1 MTTKV
6 ADRESALL
14 DACIQALALID
25 TSIYQGEA
33 YATHSSSIS
42 AELEKGHIK
51 SSQSGFECGIGVR
64 VFKNGSM
71 GYAHASLEQV
81 ESAVEKAIS
90 AARAGSPDKD
100 FKSLSLPESYPT
112 VAGTWDHTIAS
123 LDAATVVQLAID
135 VADASRIDKRVD
147 IINSGASVGLWSE
160 AIANTLGVEG
170 TDSGTQASIDVDV
183 VAHERDA
190 SGNGF
195 EYAASRRFDLDV
207 ELVGRTAGEMAL
219 SSMNPRPIQS
229 GKMAVVFDPLAVG
242 PVIAAATAVSA
253 DDVQRDRSFLT
264 GKIGEQIAVNGFT
277 LVDDGLQSGGL
288 ETRPFDA
295 EGVPSQRTL
304 LIENGVLRS
313 FLFDSYAANKEGIM
327 STGNASRGD
336 YRQPPS
342 ISPTNLIIGQG
353 GEADIMKDV
362 RHGIYVRA
370 TGDHPNMSTG
380 EFSGMV
386 YAGYAIE
393 DGECKHALKQTNIG
407 INVLD
412 LLKQIDGLSRDVTT
426 YFGLTT
432 PKIRVTD
439 VSVASSG

>member
-1 MTTKV
+1 VKTV
-6 ADRESALL
+6 AEQERALL
-14 DACIQALALID
+14 DACMQALALID

-33 YATHSSSIS
+33 FATHSNSIS
-42 AELEKGHIK
+42 ADLEKGHIK
-51 SSQSGFECGIGVR
+51 SSQSGFERGIGIR

-71 GYAHASLEQV
+71 GYAHASLERV
-81 ESAVEKAIS
+81 EFAVEKAIS
-90 AARAGSPDKD
+90 AARTGSSDKD

-112 VAGTWDHTIAS
+112 VTGTWDRTIAS
-123 LDAATVVQLAID
+123 LDVAAVVQLAID

-147 IINSGASVGLWSE
+147 IVNSSASVGVWSG
-160 AIANTLGVEG
+160 AVANTLGVVG
-170 TDSGTQASIDVDV
+170 TDSGTQAAIDVDV
-183 VAHERDA
+183 IAHERDA

-195 EYAASRRFDLDV
+195 EYAASRRFDLDADS
-207 ELVGRTAGEMAL
+207 VGLAAGEMAL
-219 SSMNPRPIQS
+219 SSMNPRPIES
-229 GKMAVVFDPLAVG
+229 GKMPVVLDPLAVG
-242 PVIAAATAVSA
+242 PVIAAAVAVSA

-264 GKIGEQIAVNGFT
+264 GKIGEQIAVGGFT
-277 LVDDGLQSGGL
+277 LVDDGLLSGGL
-288 ETRPFDA
+288 ETSPFDA

-304 LIENGVLRS
+304 LVEKGVLHS
-313 FLFDSYAANKEGIM
+313 YLYDSYTANKEGRK

-336 YRQPPS
+336 FRQPPS
-342 ISPTNLIIGQG
+342 ISPSNLVIANGA
-353 GEADIMKDV
+353 EADVTKDV
-362 RHGIYVRA
+362 RRGIYVRA
-370 TGDHPNMSTG
+370 TGDRPNMSTG

-393 DGECKHALKQTNIG
+393 DGVCTHALKQTNIG

-432 PKIRVTD
+432 PTIRVTD

>member
-1 MTTKV
+1 MTNK
-6 ADRESALL
+6 AAEREKALL
-14 DACIQALALID
+14 DACFQALALID

-33 YATHSSSIS
+33 FATHSDSVS

-71 GYAHASLEQV
+71 GYAYASLERV
-81 ESAVEKAIS
+81 EFAVEKAIS

-112 VAGTWDHTIAS
+112 VTGTWDRTIAS
-123 LDAATVVQLAID
+123 LDVATVVQLAID

-147 IINSGASVGLWSE
+147 IINSGASVGLWSD
-160 AIANTLGVEG
+160 AIANTLGVVG
-170 TDSGTQASIDVDV
+170 TDSGTQAVIDVDV
-183 VAHERDA
+183 VAHEREV

-195 EYAASRRFDLDV
+195 EYAASRRFDLDI

-219 SSMNPRPIQS
+219 SSMNPQPIQS
-229 GKMAVVFDPLAVG
+229 GKMPVVFDPLAVG

-253 DDVQRDRSFLT
+253 DDVHRDRSFLT
-264 GKIGEQIAVNGFT
+264 GKIGEQIAVTGFT
-277 LVDDGLQSGGL
+277 LVDDGLLRGGL
-288 ETRPFDA
+288 ETSPFDA
-295 EGVPSQRTL
+295 EGVPSQRTP

-313 FLFDSYAANKEGIM
+313 YLYDSYTANKEGKM

-336 YRQPPS
+336 YRQPPL
-342 ISPTNLIIGQG
+342 ISPTNLIITNG
-353 GEADIMKDV
+353 GEADVIKDV
-362 RHGIYVRA
+362 RRGIYVRA

-393 DGECKHALKQTNIG
+393 DGECKHALQQTNIG

-412 LLKQIDGLSRDVTT
+412 LLKQIDGLSRDVKT

-432 PKIRVTD
+432 PTIRVTD

>member
-1 MTTKV
+1 MERGILQSYLTDVETGS
-6 ADRESALL
+6 RLGLGSNGSARAQRYDDPPIVRMSNTFFEPGDYTFDELL
-14 DACIQALALID
+14 DGF
-25 TSIYQGEA
+25 SGIYFVGWQYGYTTPTTGMLTFKSREA
-33 YATHSSSIS
+33 YVVEHGELRDHLRDAALSAMTLEVLHNIS
-42 AELEKGHIK
+42 A
-51 SSQSGFECGIGVR
+51 
-64 VFKNGSM
+64 
-71 GYAHASLEQV
+71 
-81 ESAVEKAIS
+81 
-90 AARAGSPDKD
+90 
-100 FKSLSLPESYPT
+100 
-112 VAGTWDHTIAS
+112 
-123 LDAATVVQLAID
+123 
-135 VADASRIDKRVD
+135 
-147 IINSGASVGLWSE
+147 GASVGLWSE
-160 AIANTLGVEG
+160 AIANTRGVEG

-183 VAHERDA
+183 VAHERNA

-207 ELVGRTAGEMAL
+207 ELVGRTAGAVSL

-264 GKIGEQIAVNGFT
+264 GKIGEQIAVTGFT
-277 LVDDGLQSGGL
+277 LVDDGLLRGGL

>member
-1 MTTKV
+1 VTTKV

-33 YATHSSSIS
+33 FATYSNSIS

-219 SSMNPRPIQS
+219 SSMNQARWQ
-229 GKMAVVFDPLAVG
+229 
-242 PVIAAATAVSA
+242 
-253 DDVQRDRSFLT
+253 SFLT
-264 GKIGEQIAVNGFT
+264 H
-277 LVDDGLQSGGL
+277 LLLDRSSPLLQL
-288 ETRPFDA
+288 
-295 EGVPSQRTL
+295 
-304 LIENGVLRS
+304 
-313 FLFDSYAANKEGIM
+313 
-327 STGNASRGD
+327 
-336 YRQPPS
+336 
-342 ISPTNLIIGQG
+342 
-353 GEADIMKDV
+353 
-362 RHGIYVRA
+362 
-370 TGDHPNMSTG
+370 
-380 EFSGMV
+380 
-386 YAGYAIE
+386 
-393 DGECKHALKQTNIG
+393 
-407 INVLD
+407 
-412 LLKQIDGLSRDVTT
+412 
-426 YFGLTT
+426 
-432 PKIRVTD
+432 
-439 VSVASSG
+439 

>member
-1 MTTKV
+1 VTTKF
-6 ADRESALL
+6 AEQERALL

-33 YATHSSSIS
+33 FASHLNSIS

-51 SSQSGFECGIGVR
+51 SSQSGFERGIGVR

-90 AARAGSPDKD
+90 AARAGSP
-100 FKSLSLPESYPT
+100 ESYPT
-112 VAGTWDHTIAS
+112 VAGMWDHTIAS

-147 IINSGASVGLWSE
+147 IINSGASAGLWSE
-160 AIANTLGVEG
+160 AIANTLGVEA
-170 TDSGTQASIDVDV
+170 TDSGTHASIDVDV

-207 ELVGRTAGEMAL
+207 ELVGRTAGDMAL
-219 SSMNPRPIQS
+219 SSMNPQPIQS
-229 GKMAVVFDPLAVG
+229 GKMTVVFDPLAVG

-277 LVDDGLQSGGL
+277 LVDDGLLSGGL

-295 EGVPSQRTL
+295 EGVPSQRTV

-353 GEADIMKDV
+353 GEADLIKDV
-362 RHGIYVRA
+362 RRGIYVRA